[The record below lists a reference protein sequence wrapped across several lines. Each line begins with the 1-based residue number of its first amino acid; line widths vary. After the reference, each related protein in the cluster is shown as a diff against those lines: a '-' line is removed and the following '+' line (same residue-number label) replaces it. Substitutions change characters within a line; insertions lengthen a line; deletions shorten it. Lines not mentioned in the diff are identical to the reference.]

1 MSTTMADPP
10 KTNSLLGD
18 EGPATAPETKATP
31 ERLKAALDNGGRATI
46 SVRSKKTGAHVTV
59 CFVAKKKE
67 ADGRGYVSRTTI
79 EGRVGLKAA
88 DVIFVDDP
96 TLEWPEGK
104 VGAFYLDTGEW
115 KPAKGAD
122 PARTW
127 AAEKAFAWAHGRG
140 ALDEQAEVFIELSC
154 CFCGKPLTDPVSI
167 ERGIGPEC
175 YGRHTGSKSAERS

>member
-1 MSTTMADPP
+1 MSMTTVEPP
-10 KTNSLLGD
+10 KNDSLLGD
-18 EGPATAPETKATP
+18 ESPATTPETAATP
-31 ERLKAALDNGGRATI
+31 DRLKAALENGGRAVV
-46 SVRSKKTGAHVTV
+46 SVRSKKTGAHVSV

-67 ADGRGYVSRTTI
+67 ADGRGFVSRATI

-96 TLEWPEGK
+96 TLPWPDGK
-104 VGAFYLDTGEW
+104 IGAFYLDTGEW
-115 KPAKGAD
+115 KPAKAAD
-122 PARTW
+122 PARVW
-127 AAEKAFAWAHGRG
+127 AASKTFAWAHGSF

-154 CFCGKPLTDPVSI
+154 CYCGKPLTDPVSV